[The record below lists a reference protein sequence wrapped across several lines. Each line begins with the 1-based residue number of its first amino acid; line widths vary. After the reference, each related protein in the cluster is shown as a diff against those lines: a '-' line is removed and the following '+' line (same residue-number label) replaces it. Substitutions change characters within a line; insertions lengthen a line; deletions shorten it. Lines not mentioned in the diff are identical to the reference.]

1 MSEQFGVKCF
11 YILVSFTNLV
21 NETSGIQKKL
31 FEYQLMTYLWITK
44 LKLFS
49 GSYWNWIMLH
59 EFYVIDDWLD
69 MHFCFVLTGSS
80 NCATNSSDVS
90 SGIAGRRR
98 HVDGCAG
105 KY

>member
-1 MSEQFGVKCF
+1 
-11 YILVSFTNLV
+11 
-21 NETSGIQKKL
+21 
-31 FEYQLMTYLWITK
+31 
-44 LKLFS
+44 
-49 GSYWNWIMLH
+49 MLH